1 MEIEKGI
8 PIPKQKRN
16 AKWVKV
22 VGSMEVGDSIL
33 INGKDSQSHECRC
46 LRQAGKYLGFKMSAR
61 TFCEG
66 VRLWRVQ

>member
-8 PIPKQKRN
+8 PIPKNRRN
-16 AKWVKV
+16 AKWIKV
-22 VGSMEVGDSIL
+22 VRLMEVGDSIL
-33 INGKDSQSHECRC
+33 IKDKDTQSNECRC